1 MESSIR
7 SRIFAPDGNCSPY
20 LCHYYLTGIF
30 TQLPVVSLTRIR
42 YLLATAKINQEQQC
56 AQLTP
61 SPGIFLDQNFDL
73 TRNIF
78 YTTWLHP
85 FSVGA
90 GASPRPLNIRRR
102 SSVRTFFT
110 GSPEGAC
117 FPYRSSVPNSPLSH
131 LRCQAHEF
139 VVALPLR
146 HNQKCCASHNG
157 GLAMTL
163 AALLQLL
170 APDDPCGHCVLQN
183 RNPSFLGLFRF
194 CFARAGDSD
203 TFIPDGSS
211 QRRH

>member
-61 SPGIFLDQNFDL
+61 SPGIFLDQKYFLNHLVTPLQRGCGSVPPPSQHPKTFQCPNF
-73 TRNIF
+73 
-78 YTTWLHP
+78 LHWEP
-85 FSVGA
+85 G
-90 GASPRPLNIRRR
+90 GMR
-102 SSVRTFFT
+102 
-110 GSPEGAC
+110 

-183 RNPSFLGLFRF
+183 RNPSFLGCFASV
-194 CFARAGDSD
+194 FARAGDSD